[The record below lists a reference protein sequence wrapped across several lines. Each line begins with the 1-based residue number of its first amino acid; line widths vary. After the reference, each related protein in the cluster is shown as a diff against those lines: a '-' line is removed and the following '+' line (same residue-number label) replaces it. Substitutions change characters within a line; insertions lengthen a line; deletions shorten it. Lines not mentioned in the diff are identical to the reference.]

1 MANIYRR
8 KQLWKTI
15 LLVVGVI
22 IILASFWYTKT
33 LVEDIAAEE
42 RNSVKIWAEAL
53 KKKARLVSY
62 TDQLF
67 NDLRIEER
75 KKVKM
80 LVEATKRLSGDS
92 PNIDIT
98 FLTQILQDNT
108 TVPVI
113 WTDNEG
119 RVKSHRNLDPEI
131 EHTTKQLSDEVLRMG
146 SKYKPIEIVYLNNQ
160 IDYLYYD
167 DSRIFAELKHTFSD
181 LEESFISE
189 VVSNSASVPVIIT
202 DSSRTKIIAWGNMDS
217 TVLED
222 SMNHQII
229 ITELASQNRPIEI
242 SLQKGHTNFI
252 YYKDSAIL
260 IQLKYYPFIQFGVIG
275 IFILIGYVLFSTSRR
290 AEQNQVWVG
299 MAKETAHQLGTPL
312 SSLMGWVE
320 YMKAKKTDP
329 VMAEELQKDVDRLQ
343 TITER
348 FSKIGSLP
356 ELKSQNVK
364 QALEPILAYMKTRSS
379 KKVNFVLHEN
389 GSNIHAMLN
398 VPLFHWVIENLV
410 RNAVDAMAGKGKIEF
425 GITEND
431 QFVFLD
437 IVDTG
442 KGMSPKKKKDVFKPG
457 YTTKGRGWGLG
468 LTLTKR
474 IVEDYHKGKV
484 VVKHTKINEGTT
496 FRITLSKSEKKS
508 VS

>member
-1 MANIYRR
+1 M
-8 KQLWKTI
+8 
-15 LLVVGVI
+15 
-22 IILASFWYTKT
+22 
-33 LVEDIAAEE
+33 
-42 RNSVKIWAEAL
+42 
-53 KKKARLVSY
+53 SY

-202 DSSRTKIIAWGNMDS
+202 DSNRTKIIAWGNMDS

-222 SMNHQII
+222 S
-229 ITELASQNRPIEI
+229 
-242 SLQKGHTNFI
+242 
-252 YYKDSAIL
+252 
-260 IQLKYYPFIQFGVIG
+260 
-275 IFILIGYVLFSTSRR
+275 
-290 AEQNQVWVG
+290 
-299 MAKETAHQLGTPL
+299 
-312 SSLMGWVE
+312 
-320 YMKAKKTDP
+320 
-329 VMAEELQKDVDRLQ
+329 
-343 TITER
+343 
-348 FSKIGSLP
+348 
-356 ELKSQNVK
+356 
-364 QALEPILAYMKTRSS
+364 
-379 KKVNFVLHEN
+379 
-389 GSNIHAMLN
+389 
-398 VPLFHWVIENLV
+398 
-410 RNAVDAMAGKGKIEF
+410 
-425 GITEND
+425 
-431 QFVFLD
+431 
-437 IVDTG
+437 
-442 KGMSPKKKKDVFKPG
+442 
-457 YTTKGRGWGLG
+457 
-468 LTLTKR
+468 
-474 IVEDYHKGKV
+474 
-484 VVKHTKINEGTT
+484 
-496 FRITLSKSEKKS
+496 
-508 VS
+508 